1 MSMKLIFENW
11 RRFEETEQLIQE
23 ISIMDQ
29 EHPFKALYIVGPAG
43 AGKTTVSKF
52 IGKPPGAFIAINTDE
67 RVENVFKRFNVPMK
81 FEPSPKHGGTEEDL
95 HTLQQNTRVI
105 MQNASRG
112 HVTNLVMKG
121 APLFWDTTGQDV
133 AKISNR
139 ISNLVEMGYDVAI
152 FQVNVPAS
160 VSVERDKA
168 RYEDEGGRMVGAK
181 VVTDIS
187 DKFQQNVVK
196 DQGYAKTAA
205 GINKAMNASL
215 GIKGGSFVTVLGGAV
230 YPNIFALG
238 DFYDKAKDKDYKEGD
253 VIVSDEAAAEMGN
266 PSWQQAKGIL
276 EQAKS
281 DMAAFISE
289 PRQITNPIGQA
300 IYEGMMRLVELTG
313 GEQGQNVAHL
323 WATRGTEFV
332 EDAKIQGAISAM
344 GGNPAG
350 MTKGAIRPEKTP
362 VQPSVRGLAKT
373 FGKEYGVRTS
383 PGEPETK

>member
-11 RRFEETEQLIQE
+11 RRFEEMEQLIQE
-23 ISIMDQ
+23 VSIMDQ

-52 IGKPPGAFIAINTDE
+52 IGKPPGTFYAINTDE

-121 APLFWDTTGQDV
+121 APLFFDTTGQDV

-168 RYEDEGGRMVGAK
+168 RYEDEGGRMVGAG

-187 DKFQQNVVK
+187 DKFQQSVVK
-196 DQGYAKTAA
+196 DQGYMKAAA

-215 GIKGGSFVTVLGGAV
+215 GVKGGSFVTVLGGAV

-238 DFYDKAKDKDYKEGD
+238 AFEDYKEGD

-289 PRQITNPIGQA
+289 PRQISNPIGQA
-300 IYEGMMRLVELTG
+300 IYEGMMRLIELTG
-313 GEQGQNVAHL
+313 GEQGQNMAHL
-323 WATRGTEFV
+323 WATRETEFV
-332 EDAKIQGAISAM
+332 EDPKIQKAIEAM
-344 GGNPAG
+344 GGDPAG

-362 VQPSVRGLAKT
+362 LQPSVRGLAKT
-373 FGKEYGVRTS
+373 FGKKHGVRTS
-383 PGEPETK
+383 PANPETK